1 MSYTDIKRQGW
12 ISKFPEKWQPYAV
25 LMRLDRPIGWWLLLL
40 PGWWG
45 IILGSGGIHHVN
57 GHTAY
62 LMILFFIGA
71 VLMRGAGC
79 VINDLWDRDLDK
91 KVERTQTRPL
101 ASGEVTLRQAAY
113 FLVALLGLSF
123 LILIQMSMMTIYLGI
138 FSMLLVITYPLMKR
152 FTWWPQAFLGIT
164 FNFGV
169 LMGYSAVT
177 GTLSIDSILLYMAA
191 IAWTLGYD
199 TIYALQDKEDDELIG
214 IKSTA
219 RLFAENT
226 QKWVTVFYLATIFI
240 LWAALI
246 LMNAAIW
253 SYLFLFFAGLYFYW
267 QVQTLKLED
276 AVNALERFKINRD
289 VGLIICFIF
298 LFA

>member
-12 ISKFPEKWQPYAV
+12 IKRLPADWQPYVV

-45 IILGSGGIHHVN
+45 IILGTGGLSNVN

-62 LMILFFIGA
+62 LMLLFFIGA
-71 VLMRGAGC
+71 ILMRGAGC

-101 ASGEVTLRQAAY
+101 ASGEITIRQALY
-113 FLVALLGLSF
+113 FLSTLLGVSF
-123 LILIQMSMMTIYLGI
+123 LILIQMSMLTIYLGL
-138 FSMLLVITYPLMKR
+138 FSMLLVTTYPLMKR

-177 GTLSIDSILLYMAA
+177 GTLSIEAVFLYIAA

-199 TIYALQDKEDDELIG
+199 TIYALQDKDDDALIG

-219 RLFAENT
+219 RLFADNT
-226 QKWVTVFYLATIFI
+226 QKWVTIFYLATIFI

-246 LMNAAIW
+246 LINAAIW

-267 QVQTLKLED
+267 QVQTLKLND
-276 AVNALERFKINRD
+276 AANALERFKINRD